1 MREPAR
7 SGCISLKAEESRIA
21 GYNASVPDDAPITQ
35 LLRAWSDGDE
45 TALDAL
51 VPLIESELR
60 HMARVY
66 MARER
71 RDHTLQASAL
81 VNEAFVRLVDAQG
94 IRWQD
99 RAHFLSIAA
108 RLMRRVLV
116 DHARARGF
124 QKRGA
129 GRANASLDEAV
140 LISRTPDVDVLD
152 LDRALEALARLDERK
167 ARVIDMRF
175 FAGMTVQETADA
187 LQVSADTVKRDWQF
201 AKLWLLRHVEGHRQ

>member
-1 MREPAR
+1 M
-7 SGCISLKAEESRIA
+7 G
-21 GYNASVPDDAPITQ
+21 GYNAPVPDAVPITQ

-45 TALDAL
+45 TALEAL
-51 VPLIESELR
+51 VPLIEADLR
-60 HMARVY
+60 RLARTY

-99 RAHFLSIAA
+99 RAHFLAIAA

-129 GRANASLDEAV
+129 GRATATLDEAV

-152 LDRALEALARLDERK
+152 LDSALDALARVDERK

-175 FAGMTVQETADA
+175 FAGMTVEETADA
-187 LQVSADTVKRDWQF
+187 LQISVDTVKRDWQF
-201 AKLWLLRHVEGHRQ
+201 AKLWLLRHLEGHHR